1 MLVTC
6 NIKTM
11 HCVRGSTNAYMS
23 TLVLAHVLSG
33 VTVQYEE
40 EQYSVD
46 EETGCVTQAH
56 VLEGEASVP
65 GTVSVRTLDLLDSST
80 GDAATGELCIGVC
93 IQLND

>member
-1 MLVTC
+1 MHTC
-6 NIKTM
+6 P
-11 HCVRGSTNAYMS
+11 HLC
-23 TLVLAHVLSG
+23 LPPHVLSG

-40 EQYSVD
+40 EQYCVD
-46 EETGCVTQAH
+46 EETGCVTLAH

-80 GDAATGELCIGVC
+80 GDAATGELYIGVC